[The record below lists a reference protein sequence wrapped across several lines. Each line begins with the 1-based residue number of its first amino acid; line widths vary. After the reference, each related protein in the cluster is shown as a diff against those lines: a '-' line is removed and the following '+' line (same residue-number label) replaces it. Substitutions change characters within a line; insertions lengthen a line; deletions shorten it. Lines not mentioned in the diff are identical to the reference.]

1 MIVKHENYIASKLS
15 YFIGDHRTMQWRNL
29 EPPFALCNDEYH
41 FKILDVCNIDKQ
53 YARIPEDSTT
63 FDFFTISETK
73 IT

>member
-1 MIVKHENYIASKLS
+1 
-15 YFIGDHRTMQWRNL
+15 MQWRNL

>member
-1 MIVKHENYIASKLS
+1 MA
-15 YFIGDHRTMQWRNL
+15 
-29 EPPFALCNDEYH
+29 EPGTALALCNDEYH

-73 IT
+73 MSEIGNAT